1 MNKYNLLIIIFA
13 FAIAYGLFSCNE
25 KKDVKE
31 SKTEN
36 VDKKGD
42 SIVQP
47 INVLDSDTLTS
58 IYDYSVT
65 GTFDNG
71 ATRVVKFYDKNDTT
85 RLEYEKHYYKTGQIC
100 MEGPLDSNGLRDGR
114 WMAWYDCGKIWS
126 EGDYTHGLR
135 NGENK
140 VYYVNGQVQYNK
152 KYVNDTAEGNWT
164 FYLDDGTEAMRV
176 VYEKGKVIKQ
186 EQLISTD
193 SLRNLSR

>member
-1 MNKYNLLIIIFA
+1 MNKHNLLIIIFA
-13 FAIAYGLFSCNE
+13 FAIACSLFSCNE
-25 KKDVKE
+25 KKDDQK
-31 SKTEN
+31 SKAET
-36 VDKKGD
+36 VDKKD
-42 SIVQP
+42 DPSTQLV
-47 INVLDSDTLTS
+47 NVPDSDTLTK

-71 ATRVVKFYDKNDTT
+71 ATRVVKFYDKKDTT
-85 RLEYEKHYYKTGQIC
+85 QLKYEKHYYPNGSIC
-100 MEGPLDSNGLRDGR
+100 IEGPLDSDGLRDGR

-176 VYEKGKVIKQ
+176 VYEKGKVVKQ
-186 EQLISTD
+186 EQLISAD

>member
-1 MNKYNLLIIIFA
+1 MK
-13 FAIAYGLFSCNE
+13 
-25 KKDVKE
+25 
-31 SKTEN
+31 
-36 VDKKGD
+36 
-42 SIVQP
+42 
-47 INVLDSDTLTS
+47 
-58 IYDYSVT
+58 
-65 GTFDNG
+65 
-71 ATRVVKFYDKNDTT
+71 
-85 RLEYEKHYYKTGQIC
+85 YEKHYYPNGSIC
-100 MEGPLDSNGLRDGR
+100 IEGPLDSDGLRDGR

-176 VYEKGKVIKQ
+176 VYEKGKVVKQ
-186 EQLISTD
+186 EQLISAD